1 MKSKSQ
7 SSSSAQQSKPSLEI
21 LIESLLREA
30 TEDFEETPNL
40 QWEWGHY
47 LRLSS
52 LIQKIKEREAGRDN
66 QDKQDSIDE
75 TARRASE
82 LPEFIQWLQRNQAEF
97 TKMSI
102 GPVEQDCG
110 FGLKTNVHL
119 KGGEIAFSV
128 PKSIVMSAEKA
139 RSSKLS
145 VLVEKDPILCNM
157 QNVLLAMFLLYEK
170 YVNPDSFWK
179 PYLRIIPSSFDTVA
193 YYTETEMA
201 LLKISPRAFRESL
214 RMYRHISRQYAYFH
228 TKFKNSTS
236 LASKGLKKIF
246 TYNRYT
252 WAVSAVSTR
261 VNNWPNKHDTLCLV
275 PLLDLCN
282 HGEGEDISTDY
293 NDETESFLCYAG
305 SDFSKNTEFKMFYGH
320 RSSIDFLIHNGFVPN
335 NFKDDIYFLELSLGT
350 NAVHSGRKIS
360 LLRDSKMDSRM
371 TFPLAPERLT
381 SAKKLFAF
389 INVFIADEEKLCLY
403 EENKDNL
410 EIILEQPTVECLQY
424 LHDRLEL
431 MKRVADNSIATA
443 VRTLCKSLSIDD
455 SQSQGKMEERY
466 SKVSSNIL
474 QLLRNE
480 LKLLDMLVHCCKDFK
495 ISLQNNALKTT
506 PPEDTPTQVSNT
518 EVK

>member
-7 SSSSAQQSKPSLEI
+7 SSSAQQSKPSLEV

-40 QWEWGHY
+40 KWEWDHY

-52 LIQKIKEREAGRDN
+52 LIQKIKERESGRDN
-66 QDKQDSIDE
+66 QDKQDAIDE
-75 TARRASE
+75 NARRASE
-82 LPEFIQWLQRNQAEF
+82 LPEFIQWLQRNRADF
-97 TKMSI
+97 KKMSI
-102 GPVEQDCG
+102 GPVENDCG
-110 FGLKTNVHL
+110 FGLKATDSL
-119 KGGEIAFSV
+119 KSGELAFSV

-145 VLVEKDPILCNM
+145 VLVDKDPILCNM

-170 YVNPDSFWK
+170 YVNPESFWK
-179 PYLRIIPSSFDTVA
+179 PYLRIIPSKFDTVA
-193 YYTETEMA
+193 YYTEAEMA

-282 HGEGEDISTDY
+282 HGEGEEISTDY
-293 NDETESFLCYAG
+293 NDESESFLCYAG
-305 SDFSKNTEFKMFYGH
+305 SDFAKESEFKMFYGH

-350 NAVHSGRKIS
+350 NAANSARKFS
-360 LLRDSKMDSRM
+360 LLRESKMDSRM

-381 SAKKLFAF
+381 NARKLFAF
-389 INVFIADEEKLCLY
+389 IHIFIANEGK
-403 EENKDNL
+403 NL
-410 EIILEQPTVECLQY
+410 
-424 LHDRLEL
+424 
-431 MKRVADNSIATA
+431 
-443 VRTLCKSLSIDD
+443 
-455 SQSQGKMEERY
+455 
-466 SKVSSNIL
+466 
-474 QLLRNE
+474 
-480 LKLLDMLVHCCKDFK
+480 
-495 ISLQNNALKTT
+495 
-506 PPEDTPTQVSNT
+506 
-518 EVK
+518 